1 MRNTSVEI
9 LLACYNG
16 ELYIREQM
24 DSILAQ
30 TDTRWHLTVSD
41 DGSTDG
47 TLEILDEYVRRYP
60 ERITRVYS
68 GQRFGGA
75 RDHFFWLI
83 GQCDADYMMTCDQDD
98 RWYPQRNAVMMK
110 RLLEAERRYGADVPL
125 LVFSDQ
131 TPTDGRL
138 APIAPSLMR
147 YQNQFF
153 ENFDYRSILMQNV
166 VTGGAMAFN
175 RALADCA
182 MRCADGARTIMHDW
196 WMAAV
201 AARFGH
207 VLYIDEPLSDYR
219 QHGHNSVGAKRV
231 DSASYVGEK
240 LSALGSVRAD
250 LMKKKAQAGVFR
262 ETYAPLLT
270 EEDEAFLCLFLKPHS
285 GPLFYWRHRRLIH
298 GFFRLTGMMILG

>member
-16 ELYIREQM
+16 ALYVREQL

-30 TDTRWHLTVSD
+30 TDERWHLTVSD

-47 TLEILDEYVRRYP
+47 TPEILDEYVRRYP
-60 ERITRVYS
+60 ERISRVHS
-68 GQRFGGA
+68 GKRFGGA
-75 RDHFFWLI
+75 RDHFFWMI

-110 RLLEAERRYGADVPL
+110 RLLEAERQYGADVPL

-131 TPTDGRL
+131 TPTDGQL
-138 APIAPSLMR
+138 NPIAPSLMR
-147 YQNQFF
+147 YQNQYFA
-153 ENFDYRSILMQNV
+153 EFDYRSILMQNV

-175 RALADCA
+175 RALAAFA

-240 LSALGSVRAD
+240 LSALDGVRAD
-250 LMKKKAQAGVFR
+250 LLKKKAQAEVFR
-262 ETYAPLLT
+262 KTYASLLT
-270 EEDEAFLCLFLKPHS
+270 EEDDAFLRPFIKPHS
-285 GPLFYWRHRRLIH
+285 GPLFYWRHRCLIH